1 MDTKTLKREI
11 SDKIYSHSSSTS
23 LYRNTYNEFNK
34 TIDPYK
40 MRDENFFLSKP
51 QFALVAKNWN
61 IETNRKTIDKL
72 YDTIKPNAT
81 RISYNQLVTK
91 LVN

>member
-1 MDTKTLKREI
+1 
-11 SDKIYSHSSSTS
+11 
-23 LYRNTYNEFNK
+23 
-34 TIDPYK
+34 

-61 IETNRKTIDKL
+61 IETNKKTIDKL
-72 YDTIKPNAT
+72 YNTIEPNAT